1 MQAVQSSVQL
11 KYLLERVE
19 ENQTSQFWSNH
30 MISYEVTDWGMP
42 LQKAIR
48 ETPVPQGTEVLV
60 RVTYCG
66 VCHSDV
72 HIRDGYFDLGGAKS
86 FICPNAG

>member
-1 MQAVQSSVQL
+1 MQAVSSSLQL
-11 KYLLERVE
+11 ERLLERVS
-19 ENQTSQFWSNH
+19 NQTSQFWSNH

-66 VCHSDV
+66 V
-72 HIRDGYFDLGGAKS
+72 
-86 FICPNAG
+86 